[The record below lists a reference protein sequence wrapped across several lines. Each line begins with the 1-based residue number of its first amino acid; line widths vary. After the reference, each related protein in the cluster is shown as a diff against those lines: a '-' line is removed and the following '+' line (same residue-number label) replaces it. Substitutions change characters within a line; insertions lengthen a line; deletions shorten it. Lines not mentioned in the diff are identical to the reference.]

1 MTSVVERIE
10 GRYEVQEVEFGKVYR
25 WCPECIVIECYYCGE
40 RPTLTRSTTTCDCG
54 ADYAAT
60 VREELTSRRS
70 GEEALH
76 PWRYA
81 EDREEAGIPC

>member
-1 MTSVVERIE
+1 MMATVVERTE

-25 WCPECIVIECYYCGE
+25 WCPECIVIECDCGE
-40 RPTLTRSTTTCDCG
+40 SPTLNRSMTACECG

-60 VREELTSRRS
+60 VQELVSLRS
-70 GEEALH
+70 NEEALH

-81 EDREEAGIPC
+81 EDREDIGISC